1 MGRTEGRGEVARLG
15 RGARAVSIGV
25 TAALL
30 VVSGALWAAAGSNA
44 AKPAGTRD
52 TSKEP
57 TSHSVKDLP
66 EHWRVWLEEEVYPLI
81 TDEQRRAFLS
91 LETEAQR
98 QAFADRLWVIWGKHS
113 GLGSQ
118 FQYAYQQR
126 LDFARAEFGNTLE
139 DRARVLLIHGP
150 PDGRIPVKCTD
161 IFNPLEFWVYGYLP
175 GLGENITVLF
185 YQQGGLGTYRMWSP
199 FETLQVLY
207 TFEGWRLSQIPVFSS
222 FDRPEYRCIDGDK
235 ILRLLGMAQAA
246 ARDPKLLASMS
257 RMIIRGEGGSEGSSK
272 RFMEFSALVSD
283 KAEPL
288 PFTIDERPRELRGG
302 MVQMGFSLHVDGAG
316 LGRTNIGDIGVVQ
329 LDVVGE
335 IADHASMVDRFRY
348 LFTVPAADAPL
359 AFVFERYIRPGDYT
373 LRIKVEDT
381 HSDKASVSEQ
391 PFTARPPTPEELAA
405 ASGGTSPDEE
415 VPEVTSGAEAEAT
428 PEIPSGPIRTL
439 VGPSGEGV
447 TGLQR
452 FEALVGPEVARVTF
466 LVGERTILTKNRAP
480 FDVDLD
486 LGPLPRL
493 TTVTAVAYS
502 RDGQEIDRRGVTL
515 NVGRERF
522 FVRLQPIVT
531 AATEGDRVHVETE
544 VNIPGERTLERLELF
559 WNDQLL
565 TSLTAPPYDAWVTIR
580 GSERYGYLRALAVL
594 DDGSQA
600 EDLEFV
606 NAAQFGSVVEVT
618 SVELPVMALDRGGRP
633 VEDLARDDFQ
643 VYEDGVL
650 QELTHFALNR
660 DLPVRLG
667 IVIDTSGSM
676 EETLP
681 EAQRVVVGFL
691 RKLLRPRDRA
701 FIEIFSDR
709 PEIIAPFT
717 ADFGTLENAL
727 LALYPDRSTSFYDSM
742 ILSLFQFSGV
752 RGRKAMVVLTDGADT
767 SSKHTIDEVLD
778 YAQRAGVTVY
788 VIGVDLPASAVLTR
802 WQLNKIAKVTG
813 GRSFF
818 LPRDAELEKV
828 YNTIDTELRTQY
840 LLTFTS
846 SSEKPKN
853 QLREIEVKVDRPGA
867 HVRTISGYYPGGF

>member
-1 MGRTEGRGEVARLG
+1 MGRSGDHGGVGRLG
-15 RGARAVSIGV
+15 DGVRAVSVVLVAVTLMVGGGLGV
-25 TAALL
+25 AA
-30 VVSGALWAAAGSNA
+30 ARNAAGSSGS
-44 AKPAGTRD
+44 KDKG
-52 TSKEP
+52 KEP
-57 TSHSVKDLP
+57 TAHSVKDLP
-66 EHWRVWLEEEVYPLI
+66 EAWRVWLEEEVYPLI
-81 TDEQRRAFLS
+81 TDEQRRAFLT
-91 LETEAQR
+91 LETDAQR
-98 QAFADRLWVIWGKHS
+98 QAFADRLWVIWGRHS

-126 LDFARAEFGNTLE
+126 LDIARAEFGNTLE
-139 DRARVLLIHGP
+139 DRARVLLIHGL
-150 PDGRIPVKCTD
+150 PDGRVPVRCTD
-161 IFNPLEFWVYGYLP
+161 IFNPLEFWIYGYVP
-175 GLGENITVLF
+175 GLGENIVVLF

-199 FETLQVLY
+199 FETVQVLY
-207 TFEGWRLSQIPVFSS
+207 TFEGWRLAQIPVFSS
-222 FDRPEYRCIDGDK
+222 FDRPEYRCMDGDK
-235 ILRLLGMAQAA
+235 IMRLLAMAQAA

-257 RMIIRGEGGSEGSSK
+257 RLIIRGEGGSEGTSK

-288 PFTIDERPRELRGG
+288 PFTVDERPREIRGG
-302 MVQMGFSLHVDGAG
+302 MVQMGFSLHIDGAK
-316 LGRTNIGDIGVVQ
+316 LGHAKVGDIDVVQ
-329 LDVVGE
+329 VDVVGE
-335 IADHASMVDRFRY
+335 VSDHASMVDRFRY
-348 LFTVPAADAPL
+348 LFTVPASDAPL
-359 AFVFERYIRPGDYT
+359 GFVFDRYIRPGDYT
-373 LRIKVEDT
+373 LRLKVEDT
-381 HSDKASVSEQ
+381 HSDKASVAEQ
-391 PFTARPPTPEELAA
+391 PFKARPPTPEELAA
-405 ASGGTSPDEE
+405 ANGALAPEEE
-415 VPEVTSGAEAEAT
+415 VPEVPPEEEPEVT
-428 PEIPSGPIRTL
+428 PEAPSGPIRML
-439 VGPSGEGV
+439 VGPTGEGV

-466 LVGERTILTKNRAP
+466 LVDEREVLTKNRAP

-486 LGPLPRL
+486 LGTLPRL
-493 TTVTAVAYS
+493 TTVTAVAYD

-522 FVRLQPIVT
+522 YVRLQPIGA

-544 VNIPGERTLERLELF
+544 VNIPGERSLQHLDLF
-559 WNDQLL
+559 WNDRLL
-565 TSLTAPPYDAWVTIR
+565 TSFTAPPYQAWVTIR
-580 GSERYGYLRALAVL
+580 GSDQYGYLRALAVL
-594 DDGSQA
+594 DDGSEA
-600 EDLEFV
+600 EDIEFV

-618 SVELPVMALDRGGRP
+618 SVELPVMVLDRGGHP
-633 VEDLARDDFQ
+633 VEDLDGDDFQ

-667 IVIDTSGSM
+667 IVVDTSGSM

-681 EAQRVVVGFL
+681 EAQRVVMGFL

-709 PEIIAPFT
+709 PEVIAPFT

-742 ILSLFQFSGV
+742 ILGLFQFSGI

-767 SSKHTIDEVLD
+767 TSKHSIDDVLD
-778 YAQRAGVTVY
+778 YAQRAGVTIY

-818 LPRDAELEKV
+818 LPRDAKLEKV

-840 LLTFTS
+840 LLAFTS
-846 SSEKPKN
+846 SSEKPADE
-853 QLREIEVKVDRPGA
+853 LREIDVKVDRSGVR
-867 HVRTISGYYPGGF
+867 VRTIAGYFPGGF

>member
-1 MGRTEGRGEVARLG
+1 MDRSGKRRDIGPRGEGLRVL
-15 RGARAVSIGV
+15 SI
-25 TAALL
+25 ALMAIAL
-30 VVSGALWAAAGSNA
+30 VVGGAIGAGSTTTGSSQG
-44 AKPAGTRD
+44 KEKDR
-52 TSKEP
+52 EP
-57 TSHSVKDLP
+57 TARSVKDLP
-66 EHWRVWLEEEVYPLI
+66 EAWRIWLEEEVYPLI
-81 TDEQRRAFLS
+81 TDEQRRAFLT
-91 LETEAQR
+91 LETDAQR

-113 GLGSQ
+113 GLGPQ

-126 LDFARAEFGNTLE
+126 LEFARSEFGNTLE
-139 DRARVLLIHGP
+139 DRARVLLIHGM
-150 PDGRIPVKCTD
+150 PDGRVPVKCTD
-161 IFNPLEFWVYGYLP
+161 IFNPLEFWIYGYIP
-175 GLGENITVLF
+175 GLGENVVVLF
-185 YQQGGLGTYRMWSP
+185 YQQGGLGTFRMWSP
-199 FETLQVLY
+199 FETVQVLY
-207 TFEGWRLSQIPVFSS
+207 TFEGWRLAQIPVFSS

-235 ILRLLGMAQAA
+235 IMHLLGMAQAA
-246 ARDPKLLASMS
+246 ARDPKLLASMN
-257 RMIIRGEGGSEGSSK
+257 RMIIRGEGGSEGTSR
-272 RFMEFSALVSD
+272 RFMEFSALVSK

-288 PFTIDERPRELRGG
+288 AFTVDERPREIRGG
-302 MVQMGFSLHVDGAG
+302 MVQMGFSLHIDGTQ
-316 LGRTNIGDIGVVQ
+316 LGRAKVGDVDVVQ
-329 LDVVGE
+329 VDVVGE
-335 IADHASMVDRFRY
+335 VSDHASMVDRFRY
-348 LFTVPAADAPL
+348 LFTVPASDAPL
-359 AFVFERYIRPGDYT
+359 GFVFDRYIRPGDYT
-373 LRIKVEDT
+373 LRLKVEDT

-391 PFTARPPTPEELAA
+391 PFSARPPTPEELAA
-405 ASGGTSPDEE
+405 ANGASVAEEE
-415 VPEVTSGAEAEAT
+415 VPEVPSGAEPEAT
-428 PEIPSGPIRTL
+428 PEIPSGPIRML

-466 LVGERTILTKNRAP
+466 LVDERTILTKNRAP

-493 TTVTAVAYS
+493 TTVTAVAFG

-522 FVRLQPIVT
+522 FVRLQPIT
-531 AATEGDRVHVETE
+531 AAATQGDRVELETE
-544 VNIPGERTLERLELF
+544 VNIPGERRLEHLDLF
-559 WNDQLL
+559 WNDELL
-565 TSLTAPPYDAWVTIR
+565 TSFTAPPYQAWVTIR
-580 GSERYGYLRALAVL
+580 GSDRYGYLRALAVL

-600 EDLEFV
+600 EDIEFV

-618 SVELPVMALDRGGRP
+618 SVELPVMVLDHGGHP
-633 VEDLARDDFQ
+633 VEDLGGDDFQ

-650 QELTHFALNR
+650 QELTHFSLNR

-681 EAQRVVVGFL
+681 EAQRVVMGFL

-742 ILSLFQFSGV
+742 ILGLFQFSGI

-767 SSKHTIDEVLD
+767 TSKHNISDVLD
-778 YAQRAGVTVY
+778 YAQRAGVTIY

-818 LPRDAELEKV
+818 LPRGAELEKV

-840 LLTFTS
+840 LLAFTS
-846 SSEKPKN
+846 SSGKPKDVI
-853 QLREIEVKVDRPGA
+853 REIDVKVDRPGVS
-867 HVRTISGYYPGGF
+867 VRTIAGYFPGGF